1 MSAAL
6 AECSRRA
13 EAFWR
18 YGTLTATDDTLNVE
32 RLRIPLPFAL
42 IILGGIV
49 TTLGGMWTITSGLRS
64 DVRDILTHMTMQR
77 QIDESQAKIQ
87 EERAN
92 AMRESID
99 AMKRRQ
105 ELQQYE
111 IQGLKELMLKQ
122 EKR

>member
-1 MSAAL
+1 MTDAHA
-6 AECSRRA
+6 RA

-18 YGTLTATDDTLNVE
+18 YAWLTLSDDNLNVE
-32 RLRIPLPFAL
+32 KLRIPLPFAMML
-42 IILGGIV
+42 LGGIV

-77 QIDESQAKIQ
+77 QIDEGQAKIQ